1 MVQPNITTRSLAA
14 SDFSVKR
21 QKKVAWRDSTQENWP
36 VGSSA
41 LQVFDPYVPSK
52 LQKNKDGEGCE

>member
-21 QKKVAWRDSTQENWP
+21 QKNVAWRDSTQENWL

-41 LQVFDPYVPSK
+41 RRVFDPYVPSK
-52 LQKNKDGEGCE
+52 TSKTRDGESCE